1 VWTGSATLTFRDRS
15 VAAPLKLAVAVGPL
29 EDLAVFPRQ
38 ISRGPIEAH
47 QTAGWIGEA
56 HALGRI
62 TAGKRKE
69 DAQRNIIRV
78 DDIPNKDG
86 SWLQGLLGKIG
97 SNIHYERT
105 FPLPTRNMADD
116 K

>member
-1 VWTGSATLTFRDRS
+1 LKRQRRFRAFRFLHPFRDRS
-15 VAAPLKLAVAVGPL
+15 VAAPLKLIRWRAGPVKL
-29 EDLAVFPRQ
+29 TRLVE
-38 ISRGPIEAH
+38 SRRERG
-47 QTAGWIGEA
+47 
-56 HALGRI
+56 
-62 TAGKRKE
+62 KE

-97 SNIHYERT
+97 NDVHYERT
-105 FPLPTRNMADD
+105 FPLPIRNMADD